1 MLLISDFLVQIR
13 SENKSSESSTNS
25 KNMSYFRM
33 YHLPFDIP
41 DLHNHSRHSTN
52 QHELHE
58 YYRQKQKSL
67 RGLDKS
73 KSDFVKI
80 ADPKLNLNQ
89 MREQVFSGRFLGLI
103 PSSSS
108 KVTPKNDRSIIFKNK
123 NERRINRRLLMSGDR
138 ERVSIDR
145 NAVSSSSLIRYSFS
159 STLNSTSGLNE
170 LNITP
175 AMNTTPGMNV
185 MPAID
190 TTPAMNTT
198 PVMDITPA
206 MHATPPL
213 ETFLDP
219 VMIRNNQESTPG
231 QETPQGSIFR
241 TPYLPPVLRRP
252 RALNTPPNMDS
263 TPESSH
269 SASTL
274 ELVDESNDHNEIGGR
289 VLNFEMSMDEE
300 QLSSDEY

>member
-1 MLLISDFLVQIR
+1 MGLISRV
-13 SENKSSESSTNS
+13 SSRT
-25 KNMSYFRM
+25 YRM

-41 DLHNHSRHSTN
+41 DLHNYTRHSTN
-52 QHELHE
+52 HHELHE
-58 YYRQKQKSL
+58 YYRRKQKSL
-67 RGLDKS
+67 RGQEKA

-80 ADPKLNLNQ
+80 ADPKLNLNK
-89 MREQVFSGRFLGLI
+89 MREQVFSGRFLGSI
-103 PSSSS
+103 PSSIS
-108 KVTPKNDRSIIFKNK
+108 KVTPKNDRNILFKNK
-123 NERRINRRLLMSGDR
+123 NERRINRRLRMSGDG
-138 ERVSIDR
+138 ERVAVDR
-145 NAVSSSSLIRYSFS
+145 STVSSSSLIRYSFS

-175 AMNTTPGMNV
+175 AMNTNPAMN
-185 MPAID
+185 
-190 TTPAMNTT
+190 TTPAMNTPPAMNT
-198 PVMDITPA
+198 TPA
-206 MHATPPL
+206 MHTTPHL

-241 TPYLPPVLRRP
+241 TPHLPPVLRRP
-252 RALNTPPNMDS
+252 RALDTPPNMDS
-263 TPESSH
+263 TPESSR